1 MIMWEQVYHYS
12 KDGVSNLTNVNEN
25 AFSVYPN
32 PVVDVLSIN
41 SNEDAEINVYSVQGA
56 KLISTVGRQVN
67 MSNLVAGFY
76 IVEVNGTR
84 MKIMKK

>member
-1 MIMWEQVYHYS
+1 M
-12 KDGVSNLTNVNEN
+12 
-25 AFSVYPN
+25 
-32 PVVDVLSIN
+32 DVLSLN

-67 MSNLVAGFY
+67 MSNLVPGFY